1 MELDAGQQDSRSWGR
16 DGVEKSPAQDLLES
30 IKGLDP
36 EAALQAIASFRQQ
49 PVEVGKRG
57 SADWLALQE
66 VGYQEALLARQSGQL
81 ARGLKAVQDCDW
93 REANELERDLVLGAM
108 DVAGEVR
115 KLKSG
120 GYQVDVREGDF
131 VLVARL
137 SPELDLLMQARVARP
152 AHLELEQT
160 RDTGHPSALA
170 QYMAKAAFHLHS
182 AGQSDLALGL
192 LTDALQRG
200 LKHPALEPSRDALLG
215 KGATPDTSA
224 VTLRELY
231 QEPGGWGRA
240 TGRVSP
246 EAAEREMLRS
256 IREDYTMITPTSE
269 AGRWLL
275 TAPLAQVETCVTPAV
290 LAFLAE
296 RAPEKA
302 THLLSLDQNAPS
314 QDLLETY
321 LLLGD
326 FASALV
332 AAKSAP
338 LSMRWSLLTRL
349 SQGEAI
355 SVNGHPATDPA
366 YFKAAAIEAARGY
379 AQKGEEP
386 WRTQAAQWLLRHDPE
401 ALDWARHGVELPFE
415 ALLLGAELFPKQGLE
430 WLEDALAQEHGKN
443 AAGLWIE
450 LAHGSQRETLRET
463 LVALFPRVMERC
475 REDGGSYS
483 LPRRLAAELVRA
495 AGPWNDLPYLLELW
509 IPHRET
515 PFGRDIP
522 RGLSEFPQGLNWAHD
537 LSRSAG
543 AEERLLGI
551 RILAN
556 CATTDCRRR
565 LGEMREQEQNKEIL
579 EELSQLLDHPTAEW
593 PDSVAPLIA
602 QVRPSLALGIHRA
615 SLDQGRTR
623 AGGLP
628 DLPDESAWP
637 AGMRFLLQLDLA
649 ELAQE
654 AALSELPRQ
663 GLLSFFAE
671 DNFMSCAT
679 RVLHLTGPLRRVA
692 PPPGIESSRP
702 CWLTWFAMPSYPRP
716 AYCPE
721 EVEEDDWDFYLD
733 QIRQDGSA
741 VLGWS
746 CPVQGGALED
756 RMEDR
761 FEPLPPGETE
771 WRLLLELDT
780 HPDPPWMWM
789 DTGKLHFMIP
799 AGDLAVGRFD
809 RVKMQT
815 TSC

>member
-1 MELDAGQQDSRSWGR
+1 M
-16 DGVEKSPAQDLLES
+16 EKSPAQDLLES
-30 IKGLDP
+30 IKGLDA

-49 PVEVGKRG
+49 PAEVGKRG
-57 SADWLALQE
+57 SAAWLALQE

-108 DVAGEVR
+108 NVAGEVC

-120 GYQVDVREGDF
+120 GYQLDVREGDF

-215 KGATPDTSA
+215 KGATPDSSA

-231 QEPGGWGRA
+231 QEPAGWGRA

-246 EAAEREMLRS
+246 EAAEQEMLRS
-256 IREDYTMITPTSE
+256 IREDYTRITPTSE
-269 AGRWLL
+269 VGRWLL

-302 THLLSLDQNAPS
+302 THLLSLGQGAPS

-326 FASALV
+326 FASALA

-386 WRTQAAQWLLRHDPE
+386 WRTQAAQWLLQHDPE
-401 ALDWARHGVELPFE
+401 ALDWVGHGVELPIK
-415 ALLLGAELFPKQGLE
+415 ALLLAAELFPRQGLA
-430 WLEDALAQEHGKN
+430 WLEDALAQNRGRS

-450 LAHGSQRETLRET
+450 LAHGSQRETLRDT
-463 LVALFPRVMERC
+463 LVPLFPRLMELC
-475 REDGGSYS
+475 RKDEASYP
-483 LPRRLAAELVRA
+483 LPRGLAAELVRA
-495 AGPWNDLPYLLELW
+495 AGPWNDLNYLVELW
-509 IPHRET
+509 KPHKET
-515 PFGRDIP
+515 PFGSDIP
-522 RGLSEFPQGLNWAHD
+522 TGLSEFSEGVDWGHQ
-537 LSRSAG
+537 LSRSSS
-543 AEERLLGI
+543 AEDRLLGVS
-551 RILAN
+551 ILSS
-556 CATTDCRRR
+556 CGTSGCLRR
-565 LGEMREQEQNKEIL
+565 LHEMVEHGESDRAVSAQ
-579 EELSQLLDHPTAEW
+579 LSKVLAPAAVEW
-593 PDSVAPLIA
+593 PESLAGLLA
-602 QVRPSLALGIHRA
+602 QARPSLAFGIHRA
-615 SLDQGRTR
+615 SGDHGLTR
-623 AGGLP
+623 VGGLP

-654 AALSELPRQ
+654 AALSELPRH

-692 PPPGIESSRP
+692 PPPGIESYRP
-702 CWLTWFAMPSYPRP
+702 CWLTWFAMRSYPRP

-746 CPVQGGALED
+746 CPVQGGAMED

-799 AGDLAVGRFD
+799 AGDLAVG
-809 RVKMQT
+809 
-815 TSC
+815 